1 MKYAASVFF
10 LLLNFI
16 GVVKAQHDYTK
27 KYYPFINQAELQII
41 DDKYDDALEL
51 YCKAFKSVSRCFSKD
66 YYNATVC
73 AVKAMKYDTA
83 FQFLDSLVVKGTE
96 KSFFNNCSAFQPLK
110 KERKWQIFLAH
121 FDKNHQI
128 ALNRQNSTFEKLL
141 KGLDF
146 SDQEFRAKNR
156 GSELY
161 RDTINKI
168 DKHNVKILNML
179 IEKYGFPSEH
189 LIGRKNPIE
198 EELPGFNVF
207 LNQSL
212 KMSKNKEDFDYTNIQ
227 IEAIKKG
234 ELDPHDYAVWVS
246 FQGKSEK
253 YLGDATILQLSFG
266 GKKSPF
272 GISKYT
278 LEQKRWMNTKRIELG
293 LESIEEYSR
302 KSIFAIK
309 NEDKMKHFA
318 LERYS
323 TLHIFDFD
331 DEEKFKAGFNILE
344 FIE

>member
-1 MKYAASVFF
+1 MKHAASVFF

-51 YCKAFKSVSRCFSKD
+51 YCKAFKSVPRCFSKD
-66 YYNATVC
+66 YYNAAVC

-110 KERKWQIFLAH
+110 KERKWQIFLAN

-179 IEKYGFPSEH
+179 IEKYGFPNEH

-198 EELPGFNVF
+198 EDLPGFTVF
-207 LNQSL
+207 LHQSQKMGKNQ
-212 KMSKNKEDFDYTNIQ
+212 EDFDFTNIQ
-227 IEAIKKG
+227 IEAVKKG
-234 ELDPHDYAVWVS
+234 ELDPHVYAVWAS
-246 FQGKSEK
+246 FQGKSK
-253 YLGDATILQLSFG
+253 KNLGDATTMQLSFG
-266 GKKSPF
+266 DKKTPF
-272 GISKYT
+272 GIPKYT
-278 LEQKRWMNTKRIELG
+278 PEQKKLMNTERIELG
-293 LESIEEYSR
+293 LESLEDYSR

-309 NEDKMKHFA
+309 NEDKMRRFA
-318 LERYS
+318 FERYF
-323 TLHIFDFD
+323 TLYILDCD
-331 DEEKFKAGFNILE
+331 DEKQYKAGFGILE

>member
-1 MKYAASVFF
+1 MKHAASVFF

-27 KYYPFINQAELQII
+27 EYYPFINQAELQII
-41 DDKYDDALEL
+41 DGKYDDALEL
-51 YCKAFKSVSRCFSKD
+51 YCKVFKSVPRCFSKD
-66 YYNATVC
+66 YYNAAVC

-110 KERKWQIFLAH
+110 KELKWQTFLAH

-128 ALNRQNSTFEKLL
+128 ALNRKNSTLEKLL

-146 SDQEFRAKNR
+146 SDQEFRAKN
-156 GSELY
+156 GAYQLY

-179 IEKYGFPSEH
+179 IEKYGFPNEH
-189 LIGRKNPIE
+189 IIGRKNPIE

-207 LNQSL
+207 LHQSQ
-212 KMSKNKEDFDYTNIQ
+212 KMSKNQQDFDYTNIQ
-227 IEAIKKG
+227 IEAVKKG
-234 ELDPHDYAVWVS
+234 DLDPHFYAVWAS

-253 YLGDATILQLSFG
+253 DLGDATIMQLSFG

-272 GISKYT
+272 GIPKYT
-278 LEQKRWMNTKRIELG
+278 PEQKKMMNTKRIELG

-309 NEDKMKHFA
+309 NEDKMRNLAFK
-318 LERYS
+318 RYL
-323 TLHIFDFD
+323 TLYVFDFD
-331 DEEKFKAGFNILE
+331 DEKEFKAGFNKLE